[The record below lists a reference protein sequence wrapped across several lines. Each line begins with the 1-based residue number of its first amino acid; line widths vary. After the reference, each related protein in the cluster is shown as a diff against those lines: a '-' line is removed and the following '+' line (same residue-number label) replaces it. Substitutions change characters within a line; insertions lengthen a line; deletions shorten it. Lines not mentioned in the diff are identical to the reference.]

1 MDYGAFDP
9 LKLENQLCFP
19 LYACAR
25 EVVKQYKPFL
35 DEIGLTYTQYI
46 VMMVL
51 WEARQTTSKAI
62 GDRLHLDSG
71 TLTPLLKKLAEKGL
85 VTRSR
90 SHADERNLDVA
101 LTDEGARVASMVLNR
116 HNVLKA
122 FLLKLGVS
130 EKTADGDACLM
141 EHILSAETMER
152 VQEFLEADA
161 PAPAGD
167 KCSERQRRRR

>member
-46 VMMVL
+46 TMMVL

-101 LTDEGARVASMVLNR
+101 LTDEGAR
-116 HNVLKA
+116 LKA
-122 FLLKLGVS
+122 KAADIPGKVGHCIPLSPEEVMTLYTLLYRLL
-130 EKTADGDACLM
+130 DG
-141 EHILSAETMER
+141 IAE
-152 VQEFLEADA
+152 A
-161 PAPAGD
+161 
-167 KCSERQRRRR
+167 